1 MSEAKSEGGK
11 GNGTSSAPIY
21 MRLQNRAQAESKRSG
36 PAPAKTRWRSLSLGF
51 IVLLCLTCA
60 IWLLV
65 QYVDSDPRFHLR
77 SIDLRGGQFVARSEV
92 EDVFAADREISLYR
106 IPLEQR
112 RLEIERIPWVRS
124 ATITRILPDR
134 LAIEVKE
141 REPVAFLWTRKG
153 IELVDRD
160 GVILETPPGKGNG
173 LWTFPVLRG
182 VPERG
187 KAEKRKARMD
197 NYLELLE
204 GLRQADGKIPS
215 EISEVDLTNPADV
228 CVVATDASGALR
240 LHLGDEKFR
249 DRYEVYRS
257 HIAEWRQ
264 QFNEIHSI
272 DLRYDGQVVIQ
283 SGVPLTV
290 PVDSKSK
297 VSARPPAGAF
307 LPKEVPS
314 LPVSA
319 SARTAL

>member
-1 MSEAKSEGGK
+1 MSEARSEGS
-11 GNGTSSAPIY
+11 NGSGATTAPVY
-21 MRLQNRAQAESKRSG
+21 LRSQNRAQAETKRAG
-36 PAPAKTRWRSLSLGF
+36 TAPKRPRWRSLSLGF
-51 IVLLCLTCA
+51 FALFCLSCA

-65 QYVDSDPRFHLR
+65 HYVNSDPRFHLR
-77 SIDLRGGQFVARSEV
+77 SIDLLGGRFVARSDV
-92 EDVFAADREISLYR
+92 ENLFAADRKVSLYR
-106 IPLEQR
+106 IPLERR

-134 LAIEVKE
+134 LAIAVEE

-160 GVILETPPGKGNG
+160 GVILETPPGEGKG

-182 VPERG
+182 VPARE

-197 NYLELLE
+197 NYLELME
-204 GLRQADGKIPS
+204 SLRQADGKTPS
-215 EISEVDLTNPADV
+215 EISEVDLSNPADV